1 MSPPG
6 IQDLLPLN
14 LWALLTS
21 LQNINTLMRAIK
33 EARKLIEKSPKSQA
47 ALTLSQ
53 LVLALESES
62 DYRLTDIYQ
71 LDYDHFKLVLE
82 MLKEWRLDRH
92 FAGKSRLFAAS
103 LQLADLQQQQQPEP
117 EPKAK
122 AKSKKAA
129 EEATGKK

>member
-1 MSPPG
+1 
-6 IQDLLPLN
+6 
-14 LWALLTS
+14 
-21 LQNINTLMRAIK
+21 MRAIK

-62 DYRLTDIYQ
+62 AYRLTDIYQ

-82 MLKEWRLDRH
+82 ILKEWRLDRH

>member
-53 LVLALESES
+53 LVLAL
-62 DYRLTDIYQ
+62 
-71 LDYDHFKLVLE
+71 
-82 MLKEWRLDRH
+82 
-92 FAGKSRLFAAS
+92 
-103 LQLADLQQQQQPEP
+103 
-117 EPKAK
+117 
-122 AKSKKAA
+122 
-129 EEATGKK
+129 

>member
-82 MLKEWRLDRH
+82 ILKEWRLDRH
-92 FAGKSRLFAAS
+92 FAG
-103 LQLADLQQQQQPEP
+103 
-117 EPKAK
+117 
-122 AKSKKAA
+122 
-129 EEATGKK
+129 